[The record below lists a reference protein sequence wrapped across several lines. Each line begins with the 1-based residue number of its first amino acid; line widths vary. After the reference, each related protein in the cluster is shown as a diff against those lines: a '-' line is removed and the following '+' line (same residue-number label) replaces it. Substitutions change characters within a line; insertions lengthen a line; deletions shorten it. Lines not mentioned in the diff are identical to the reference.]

1 MYNKKAT
8 AMNDYQEFVTRTV
21 IDYVNLSNVI
31 KKQEC
36 QLEIMKS
43 KNKELQMLVSFLKDK
58 IIEYDPSM
66 KSQFDALQ
74 I

>member
-1 MYNKKAT
+1 
-8 AMNDYQEFVTRTV
+8 MNDYQEFVTRTV